1 MEDFFQ
7 QLKQQLQSNHI
18 FCNSLFAVYIFR
30 LMFPDQKDKI
40 YDGFLNVTTKN
51 DSGSVASSFSI
62 RHYYFI
68 IDSVTY
74 DPIVF
79 VPKTQ
84 ELIENTCISKEPM
97 YNVVTLENEELREHF
112 YKNTNIDGYFSMC
125 HPNCYFT
132 MERLLTLFSKQN
144 LKPSC
149 NRVIRVNDRC
159 PCGSLKKYKKCHMGI
174 FL

>member
-7 QLKQQLQSNHI
+7 QLKQQLQLNHI
-18 FCNSLFAVYIFR
+18 FCNSLFHVYMFR
-30 LMFPDQKDKI
+30 LMFPDQNDKI
-40 YDGFLNVTTKN
+40 HDGFLNVTTKN
-51 DSGSVASSFSI
+51 ESDNFSI
-62 RHYYFI
+62 RHYYFVV
-68 IDSVTY
+68 DGVTY

-84 ELIENTCISKEPM
+84 ELIENTCITKEPM
-97 YNVVTLENEELREHF
+97 YNVVSLENDELREHF
-112 YKNTNIDGYFSMC
+112 YQNININGYFSMC

-132 MERLLTLFSKQN
+132 MERMLTLFSKQH

-159 PCGSLKKYKKCHMGI
+159 PCGSLKKYKKCHVSI